1 MAKGRGKVSGRFAGA
16 SGMKAQMFDLTRVWA
31 MLTGLVLAL
40 CYFVALY
47 ANAMPSD
54 MLPMLVTA
62 IGGFEMFLFG
72 QDQWLKWKGKHG

>member
-1 MAKGRGKVSGRFAGA
+1 
-16 SGMKAQMFDLTRVWA
+16 